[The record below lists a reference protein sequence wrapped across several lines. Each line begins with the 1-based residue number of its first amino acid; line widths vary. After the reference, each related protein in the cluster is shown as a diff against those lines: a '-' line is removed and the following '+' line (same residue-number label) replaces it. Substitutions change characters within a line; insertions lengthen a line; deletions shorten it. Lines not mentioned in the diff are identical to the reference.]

1 MGKSIVIVVPELRGG
16 GAERVLV
23 TLANGLSR
31 KRYKVTMLLTKGDI
45 IDYEICQSVVVIKNT
60 GSRNAIGQIEF
71 IRSQL
76 KRNKPAT
83 IISFFS
89 FQNLY
94 TLLASIRLKN
104 RIIVSER
111 NDPSKTL
118 YNKRYLEPIR
128 NFLYRRAS
136 AIVFQTKDAQEYFPA
151 YIADKGIIIGNPL
164 RHDLPEPY
172 SREREK
178 RLVAVSRLNK
188 QKNLTM
194 MLDAFEIVHAKHP
207 EYVLE
212 LYGQGEEKEEIE
224 NYAQKKH
231 LEESVV
237 LKGFCKDVLSRIVKA
252 TAFLSSSDYEGV
264 SNSML
269 EAMAVGLPCICT
281 DCPCG
286 GAKMYINSYDNG
298 ILVPVG
304 DSKEMSAAIEL
315 VIEDRCLQEK
325 LSQNAVK
332 IKEILND
339 EIIVDQWKKLI

>member
-23 TLANGLSR
+23 TLANGLSGR
-31 KRYKVTMLLTKGDI
+31 GHKITMLLTKGDT
-45 IDYEICQSVVVIKNT
+45 IDYEICRSVEVIKNT
-60 GSRNAIGQIEF
+60 GSQSPIGQIAF
-71 IRSQL
+71 IRCQL
-76 KRNKPAT
+76 KRNGDAT
-83 IISFFS
+83 VISFFS

-104 RIIVSER
+104 RIIISER

-118 YNKRYLEPIR
+118 HNKRYLEPVR
-128 NFLYRRAS
+128 TLLYGRAS
-136 AIVFQTKDAQEYFPA
+136 VIVFQTKDAQEYFTA
-151 YIADKGIIIGNPL
+151 HIADKGTIIGNPL

-172 SREREK
+172 RGEREK

-194 MLDAFEIVHAKHP
+194 MLDAFETVHAKHP

-212 LYGQGEEKEEIE
+212 LYGQGEEKEKIE
-224 NYAQKKH
+224 NYAKKKH

-237 LKGFCKDVLSRIVKA
+237 FKGFCKDVLSQIVKA

-286 GAKMYINSYDNG
+286 GARMYIKPCENG

-304 DSKEMSAAIEL
+304 DPKEMSAAIEL
-315 VIEDRCLQEK
+315 VIGNKSLQEK

-332 IKEILND
+332 IRKILSD
-339 EIIVDQWKKLI
+339 EIIVGQWEKII